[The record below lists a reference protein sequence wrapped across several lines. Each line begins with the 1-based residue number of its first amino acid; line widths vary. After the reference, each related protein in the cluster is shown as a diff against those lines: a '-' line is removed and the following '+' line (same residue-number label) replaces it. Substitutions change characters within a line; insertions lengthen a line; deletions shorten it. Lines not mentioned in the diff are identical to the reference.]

1 MPNWESPGAPRAFS
15 VETGRRVRCEQR
27 REQCDGTHERRPG
40 VACPVVMEAWPLK
53 CDAVIRRAP
62 SMGRP
67 LRRRTAIA
75 RSAVAGLVIGA
86 AGTLLTAACGAR
98 PALML
103 GSATRIR
110 VWWPTGE
117 ARILSALLKEFNR
130 DVPEVDARLLT
141 VDQSRRQ
148 PPGDVL
154 AVDDADAIMLG
165 RDLKPELE
173 RAGVDLAAWYP
184 GLLEPF
190 HGSTGAVHALPYD
203 YAPLV
208 VWVKAA
214 DRMALADLPFKS
226 AVQVLLST
234 GRHGVGGMVPW
245 NPIIWSSFVFGAGGH
260 PWTSA
265 GLPNWTQPEFATGM
279 DWLSSVTRATGWA
292 ADVAWE
298 EWIGGATR
306 GKRVQWQLARRSELM
321 NPSQGWSASLL
332 PSGPRGRRVPVRVY
346 GLAINRASSHP
357 TASMTLLKWLFS
369 RRRAGALVSAL
380 GYHPVVFTVP
390 NVQPAWLRRGWAP
403 GHSPGIAPAGA
414 SLRAL
419 PPTVIAQ
426 PWATYVAHA
435 MYQILRE
442 PSRRVR
448 RSLLKQADVALSQH
462 ALGIRYHFG

>member
-1 MPNWESPGAPRAFS
+1 
-15 VETGRRVRCEQR
+15 
-27 REQCDGTHERRPG
+27 
-40 VACPVVMEAWPLK
+40 MEAWPLK
-53 CDAVIRRAP
+53 RGAVSRRAP
-62 SMGRP
+62 GVGRP

-75 RSAVAGLVIGA
+75 GSAAAGLLIGA
-86 AGTLLTAACGAR
+86 AGTLLTAACGAG
-98 PALML
+98 PAAVR
-103 GSATRIR
+103 SRVTRIG

-117 ARILSALLKEFNR
+117 ARIVSALLKEFHR
-130 DVPEVDARLLT
+130 DVPGVDARLLT
-141 VDQSRRQ
+141 VDQGRRH
-148 PPGDVL
+148 PPADVL
-154 AVDDADAIMLG
+154 AVADADAIVFG
-165 RDLKPELE
+165 RDLRPELN

-184 GLLEPF
+184 GLPEAFRGP
-190 HGSTGAVHALPYD
+190 TGAVHALPYD

-208 VWVKAA
+208 VWVKA

-226 AVQVLLST
+226 AVQVLLDA
-234 GRHGVGGMVPW
+234 GRQGVGGMVPW

-260 PWTSA
+260 PWTSG
-265 GLPNWTQPEFATGM
+265 GLPNWTQPEFATGV

-298 EWIGGATR
+298 DWIGGATR
-306 GKRVQWQLARRSELM
+306 GKRVEWQLARRSELM

-369 RRRAGALVSAL
+369 IRRAGALVRDL
-380 GYHPVVFTVP
+380 GYRPVVSTVP
-390 NVQPAWLRRGWAP
+390 NIQPAWLRKGQAL

-419 PPTVIAQ
+419 PRTVIAQ
-426 PWATYVAHA
+426 PWSTYVAHA
-435 MYQILRE
+435 MYHIIRE

-448 RSLLKQADVALSQH
+448 LSLLKQADVALSQH
-462 ALGIRYHFG
+462 ALHVRYRFG